1 MIFEFRSYRIPIVI
15 ISSVPLSLFGVVIA
29 LWVTR
34 IPLNVSSFMGL
45 ILLVGGVVK
54 NGILLFDEVD
64 KLRRQGLSVEEQ
76 MIQAGRMRMRPI
88 IMTTLTS
95 MLGVVPLA
103 LGLGAGSE
111 MQKPLA
117 VATIGGL
124 IFSTFFTLL
133 LMPAFYASIKAKS
146 RLDLLDDHRAHDEHV
161 ALGEGSPA

>member
-1 MIFEFRSYRIPIVI
+1 
-15 ISSVPLSLFGVVIA
+15 
-29 LWVTR
+29 
-34 IPLNVSSFMGL
+34 MGL

-64 KLRRQGLSVEEQ
+64 TLRRQGLSVDEQ

-103 LGLGAGSE
+103 LGVGAGSE

-133 LMPAFYASIKAKS
+133 LMPAFYAAIRTRS
-146 RLDLLDDHRAHDEHV
+146 RWDLIEEPRQSPNGRPAV
-161 ALGEGSPA
+161 IGEPAAV